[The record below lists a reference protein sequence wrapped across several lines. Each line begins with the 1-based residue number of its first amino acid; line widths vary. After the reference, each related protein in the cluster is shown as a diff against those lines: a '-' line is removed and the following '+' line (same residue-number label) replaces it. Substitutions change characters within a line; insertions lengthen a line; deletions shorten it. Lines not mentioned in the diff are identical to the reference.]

1 MSDFFLSFFSLF
13 SKANETRIMYLVSN
27 GMIGAISRHFGL
39 FSSVIHCDELLF
51 WDSSAKED
59 DLLGLFN
66 YLRLIAPTVSM
77 HPRRHASRVIFC
89 VVQAATIT
97 KLLFA

>member
-77 HPRRHASRVIFC
+77 HPRLLSRVIFC
-89 VVQAATIT
+89 VVQVATIT
-97 KLLFA
+97 KLLFT